1 VDDGSYN
8 FTVVALGVPDL
19 LAGRMPAGEPLL
31 QASTNVGA
39 QVSPDGARLLLR
51 RVMPTADGSS
61 EPRISVRPFDG
72 GTETP
77 LPAGGRITGAF
88 WVDSVQVAIG
98 NYTPTGLH
106 FEVRDVRTGAAGNPL
121 DLPDSTIGGAAPLPN
136 GWAWIPKGGNSVV
149 VMRDGQRREIPKP
162 AWSQG
167 MFGIDASPDG
177 SRLLFLGWGTSTSD
191 SLRVE
196 VVPVDGG
203 TAVPW
208 VTTFAESG
216 SAEWLADGSILFK
229 VWTAVDAVDLL
240 KVRGPGQVERL
251 GTVPHPAGTV
261 SVSADLQRATMG
273 WRDYRGDAWLYRVV
287 KP

>member
-1 VDDGSYN
+1 
-8 FTVVALGVPDL
+8 
-19 LAGRMPAGEPLL
+19 M
-31 QASTNVGA
+31 
-39 QVSPDGARLLLR
+39 
-51 RVMPTADGSS
+51 
-61 EPRISVRPFDG
+61 
-72 GTETP
+72 
-77 LPAGGRITGAF
+77 
-88 WVDSVQVAIG
+88 
-98 NYTPTGLH
+98 
-106 FEVRDVRTGAAGNPL
+106 RDVRTGAASNPL
-121 DLPDSTIGGAAPLPN
+121 DLPDSTIGGAVPLPN

-177 SRLLFLGWGTSTSD
+177 SQLLFLGWGTSTSD

-196 VVPVDGG
+196 VVPVDGR

-216 SAEWLADGSILFK
+216 NRRMAGGRVHPLQGVDGR
-229 VWTAVDAVDLL
+229 DAVDLL
-240 KVRGPGQVERL
+240 RVRGPGQVERL
-251 GTVPHPAGTV
+251 GTVPHPAGAV